1 MCETQDPDHIF
12 EAKWAAG
19 AAHKEESLTVTA
31 NVKGYRPP
39 VYRVSVCVTCLA
51 WAHGPS
57 TCNARSVLW

>member
-12 EAKWAAG
+12 EAKW

-39 VYRVSVCVTCLA
+39 VYVSHSVRHVPSLQ
-51 WAHGPS
+51 AHGPS
-57 TCNARSVLW
+57 TCNAWRWSVLW